1 MATELQALGQ
11 FSETLFIFV
20 MKILGA
26 VAILVLGWLA
36 AQLVST
42 LVKRAT
48 GRIRSFDT
56 ALANMLG
63 RGSQWLVMGI
73 AIVAVLSQF
82 GIQTASIV
90 AMLGAAG
97 LTIGLALQGAL
108 SNVAAGVILI
118 ALRLF
123 RVGDYVEV
131 GGVEGTVLDL
141 RLFTTE
147 LMRSDGVIV
156 HLPNSSV
163 WGGKISNFSQATR
176 RRTEISIPVTPE
188 SDMRQAMEMISEILA
203 KDPRIMA
210 TPAPLVNVGE
220 VTQTHVVITAFYWT
234 EPGNLR
240 VVRNSTR
247 QLILKS
253 LPSAGIVL
261 ASNQP
266 VSIRTIGEGE

>member
-188 SDMRQAMEMISEILA
+188 SDMRQAMEMITEILA